1 MGTKKLAAICVALAG
16 CASYPPPNEGLAT
29 SVGAVHGAQEAGAE
43 QLPDAALHLRL
54 AEEENDKAKQ
64 LMSEGEN
71 ERATYMTERAR
82 ADAELA
88 LALAHEEK
96 ARERARSA
104 TASLDQLNAQTQDM
118 GNQQPM
124 PGNEATP
131 DVQPTTGSTPSQPSS
146 STPSQPSSGKPSQPS
161 TPAPSG
167 TP

>member
-54 AEEENDKAKQ
+54 AQEENEKAKQ
-64 LMSEGEN
+64 LISEGEN

-96 ARERARSA
+96 ARERARNA
-104 TASLDQLNAQTQDM
+104 TASLDKLNTQTQDM
-118 GNQQPM
+118 GGQQQSTPGSQQTPSSQPM
-124 PGNEATP
+124 PGTQPAT
-131 DVQPTTGSTPSQPSS
+131 
-146 STPSQPSSGKPSQPS
+146 PS